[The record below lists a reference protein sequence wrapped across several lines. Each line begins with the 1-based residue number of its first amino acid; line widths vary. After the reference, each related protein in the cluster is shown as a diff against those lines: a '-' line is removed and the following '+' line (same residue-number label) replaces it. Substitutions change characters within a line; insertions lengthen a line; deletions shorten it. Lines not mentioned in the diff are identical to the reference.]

1 MITKDNLHKVL
12 DKLGFVKS
20 GALFLKHF
28 PNHGCDIH
36 VNFSEEKIVYPSN
49 LDTGANTTTNFSQP
63 ENFVV
68 LECVCRLLEKGYE
81 PQTIFL
87 EKSWTLGHTGKSGR
101 ADITVYDKDA
111 DGNPQQVYLI
121 IECKRAG
128 SDYKDARKEM
138 FEDPDGKQL
147 FSYWAQARSAKWL
160 QLYASDYDEEK
171 DEITF
176 QEEVIRS
183 YDDENV
189 EALAKEDSSVLIF
202 KNASTAQDAFIV
214 WDETYSKKVYDNN
227 IIFGS
232 DATAYKI
239 GNLPIK
245 FGKLKPFRKED
256 GITDA
261 FREILR
267 HNSISDKE
275 NAFNK
280 LLSLFI
286 CKFVDEEMHNNPD
299 DIMYFQYVDGSDNY
313 YKLYE
318 RLLGLFQIGMKD
330 FLKEDVFY
338 LENDYIRKT
347 LDQFT
352 GKRRNELEKEL
363 VDKFQKTKMLSC
375 QVFAFREVYNE
386 KLFLQN
392 GKVLVEVVELF
403 QNYRMA
409 YTSKEQLLG
418 DLFENLLNQG
428 FKQEAGQFF
437 TPIPITRF
445 VWNSLPIE
453 RFLDANKLTVP
464 RVVDFACGSG
474 HFLTE
479 GISAISDFYNDGK
492 EKPIITDKDISK
504 SFFGVD
510 KDNRL
515 ARVSKVAMLLN
526 GANDA
531 NIMAADGLEHD
542 ENFYQGD
549 LHSFDILVANPP
561 YSVDAFKTH
570 ESRKVQNAYE
580 TIKLMSFSCK
590 DIQNVFIER
599 MHHLLKPK
607 GIAGIVMPSSIL
619 NGTDNASIMTREI
632 ILQNF
637 YVRAIASFAGKTF
650 GETNTSTIILFL
662 EHFDFPP
669 QKAQMLKD
677 SVSAILNNE
686 ELTDWDDK
694 DIFENYLRTIN
705 VEQADYERFIRK
717 EETLFENTFAAYFKE
732 YEKAFLEITDVKKAL
747 GKIAETE
754 KKERAGVALKK
765 NEKTSVA
772 QKTDLN
778 NGFYSFVREI
788 EYQKLLHFALTYKE
802 QTLLITAPTD
812 INEQKK
818 FLGYDFSH
826 RRGDEGIKETE
837 GLLSSQSKRND
848 ESKLAWFV
856 RKAFDGEQFT
866 NKELGKYVNYA
877 HTADLL
883 SFTRPSF
890 DLQMKVA
897 VENKIEIKSK
907 YPLVKLGNYVET
919 LGGLW
924 TGTKPPLKKVAVIR
938 NTNFTMKGD
947 LDLSNVAMIDVEENA
962 FHKRKLVDGDIIIE
976 KSGGSDSQ
984 AVGRVVLFD
993 KIEGEYAYSNF
1004 TVRIRLVNNT
1014 FIPQYLHAYLNDY
1027 YQRGYTFQ
1035 LQSGSSGLK
1044 NLDINR
1050 YLEIPVPLPSLDIQ
1064 QQIVSECEKID
1075 EEYASAQ
1082 EQIEKSKS
1090 QISEAMR
1097 DVRGETRKLKD
1108 LCDAINPS
1116 KSEIKSI
1123 SEDTLISFVE
1133 MASVSNDG
1141 YIETK
1146 IDRPLSE
1153 LKKGSYTYFAEN
1165 DIIVAKITPCM
1176 ENGKCAI
1183 AQNLTNGIGFGS
1195 SEFHVFR
1202 CNEMVENRYLF
1213 AYLNRDSIRKQAVER
1228 MTGASGHR
1236 RVPIEFYED
1245 LEIPVPSIEDQ
1256 QEIVK
1261 QIETYEAAIAEAK
1274 AVMDSCAARKK
1285 MVLEKWLK

>member
-12 DKLGFVKS
+12 EKLGFVKS

-28 PNHGCDIH
+28 SNHGCDIQ
-36 VNFSEEKIVYPSN
+36 VDLSEGKIIYPSN

-111 DGNPQQVYLI
+111 KGNPQQVYLI

-128 SDYKDARKEM
+128 SDYKNARKEM
-138 FEDPDGKQL
+138 FEDSDGKQL

-160 QLYASDYDEEK
+160 QLYASDYDEDK
-171 DEITF
+171 NEITF
-176 QEEVIRS
+176 QEEVVRS

-189 EALAKEDSSVLIF
+189 EALAKEDNSVLVF

-214 WDETYSKKVYDNN
+214 WDETYSKKVYNNN

-453 RFLDANKLTVP
+453 RFLDENKLTVP

-492 EKPIITDKDISK
+492 EEPVITDKDISI

-570 ESRKVQNAYE
+570 ESRKVQNAYD
-580 TIKLMSFSCK
+580 TIKLMSFTCK

-637 YVRAIASFAGKTF
+637 HVRAIASFAGKTF

-677 SVSAILNNE
+677 SVSAILSNE
-686 ELTDWDDK
+686 ELTDWDDQ
-694 DIFENYLRTIN
+694 DIYENYLRTIN
-705 VEQADYERFIRK
+705 VEQADYKRFIRK

-837 GLLSSQSKRND
+837 GLLSSPSKRND

-866 NKELGKYVNYA
+866 NEELGKYVNYA

-897 VENKIEIKSK
+897 VSATRIKSK
-907 YPLVKLGNYVET
+907 YPL
-919 LGGLW
+919 
-924 TGTKPPLKKVAVIR
+924 IR
-938 NTNFTMKGD
+938 
-947 LDLSNVAMIDVEENA
+947 LDADVFDISIGKRVLSNEFVE
-962 FHKRKLVDGDIIIE
+962 DGDIPVYSANVTTPFGRINKLLITDFSKDSVLWGIDGDWMTNIIR
-976 KSGGSDSQ
+976 KDNPFYPTDHCGVIRVNSSD
-984 AVGRVVLFD
+984 
-993 KIEGEYAYSNF
+993 IEPY
-1004 TVRIRLVNNT
+1004 
-1014 FIPQYLHAYLNDY
+1014 YL
-1027 YQRGYTFQ
+1027 
-1035 LQSGSSGLK
+1035 SM
-1044 NLDINR
+1044 I
-1050 YLEIPVPLPSLDIQ
+1050 LEIVGKTYSFSRTNRASIERIKGVQIPLPAIDIQ

-1075 EEYASAQ
+1075 EEYNTSRMT
-1082 EQIEKSKS
+1082 IEEYKKKIAEVFENLEVIVKST
-1090 QISEAMR
+1090 
-1097 DVRGETRKLKD
+1097 GWGGNLLKIND
-1108 LCDAINPS
+1108 LCYYQTERILIDDINLSYYITTDNMLQNCEGIRNYEASPKTDS
-1116 KSEIKSI
+1116 MIK
-1123 SEDTLISFVE
+1123 
-1133 MASVSNDG
+1133 
-1141 YIETK
+1141 YQ
-1146 IDRPLSE
+1146 
-1153 LKKGSYTYFAEN
+1153 EN
-1165 DIIVAKITPCM
+1165 DILVSNIRPYLKKIWFANRTGGCSPDV
-1176 ENGKCAI
+1176 
-1183 AQNLTNGIGFGS
+1183 L
-1195 SEFHVFR
+1195 VFR
-1202 CNEMVENRYLF
+1202 VKDKEKYDAHFVYYAL
-1213 AYLNRDSIRKQAVER
+1213 AQDSFFEH
-1228 MTGASGHR
+1228 MMLGAKGMKMPRGDKNS
-1236 RVPIEFYED
+1236 I
-1245 LEIPVPSIEDQ
+1245 LEYKIPVPSIEDQ

-1261 QIETYEAAIAEAK
+1261 QIETYEADIAEAK
-1274 AVMDSCAARKK
+1274 AVMAGCAERKK
-1285 MVLEKWLK
+1285 MVLEKWLR

>member
-1 MITKDNLHKVL
+1 MITTDNLYKVL
-12 DKLGFVKS
+12 EKLGFVNS
-20 GALFLKHF
+20 GAIYLKHF
-28 PNHGCDIH
+28 SNHNCDIQ
-36 VNFSEEKIVYPSN
+36 VDFSEKKIIYPSN

-101 ADITVYDKDA
+101 ADITVYDKD
-111 DGNPQQVYLI
+111 DKGNPQQVYLI

-128 SDYKDARKEM
+128 GEYKDARKEM

-160 QLYASDYDEEK
+160 QLYASDYNEEK

-189 EALAKEDSSVLIF
+189 EALAKEDSSVLVF

-214 WDETYSKKVYDNN
+214 WDETYAKKVYNNN

-286 CKFVDEEMHNNPD
+286 CKFVDEEMHSNPD

-492 EKPIITDKDISK
+492 EQPVITDKGISK
-504 SFFGVD
+504 CFFGVD

-542 ENFYQGD
+542 ENIYQGG

-561 YSVDAFKTH
+561 YSVDGFKTH

-580 TIKLMSFSCK
+580 TIKLMSFTCK

-619 NGTDNASIMTREI
+619 NSTDNASIMTREI

-677 SVSAILNNE
+677 SVAAILSNE

-694 DIFENYLRTIN
+694 NIFENYLRTIN
-705 VEQADYERFIRK
+705 VEQTDYERFIRK
-717 EETLFENTFAAYFKE
+717 EETLFENTFATYFKE
-732 YEKAFLEITDVKKAL
+732 YGKAYLEITDVKKAL

-754 KKERAGVALKK
+754 KKERAGATLKK

-778 NGFYSFVREI
+778 NDFYSFVKEI
-788 EYQKLLHFALTYKE
+788 EYRKLLHFALTYRE

-856 RKAFDGEQFT
+856 RKAFDGEQYA
-866 NKELGKYVNYA
+866 NDELDKYVNYA

-883 SFTRPSF
+883 SFTRSSF

-897 VENKIEIKSK
+897 VENKIEVKSK
-907 YPLVKLGNYVET
+907 YPLVKLGEVAEVLKGKSIT
-919 LGGLW
+919 LSQTKEGNIKVIAGG
-924 TGTKPPLKKVAVIR
+924 
-938 NTNFTMKGD
+938 
-947 LDLSNVAMIDVEENA
+947 ID
-962 FHKRKLVDGDIIIE
+962 
-976 KSGGSDSQ
+976 
-984 AVGRVVLFD
+984 
-993 KIEGEYAYSNF
+993 YAYFHNEANRDANIITISASGANAGFVNF
-1004 TVRIRLVNNT
+1004 WKEPIWASDCTTVRGTNDTYTLFLYNYLLSIQNQIFAFQKGAGQPHVYPEDIKQILVPNIT
-1014 FIPQYLHAYLNDY
+1014 
-1027 YQRGYTFQ
+1027 
-1035 LQSGSSGLK
+1035 
-1044 NLDINR
+1044 
-1050 YLEIPVPLPSLDIQ
+1050 EDIQ
-1064 QQIVSECEKID
+1064 RQIVSECEKID
-1075 EEYASAQ
+1075 EEYANAQ
-1082 EQIEKSKS
+1082 KLIEERKS
-1090 QISEAMR
+1090 QISEAMQN
-1097 DVRGETRKLKD
+1097 VKGETRKLKD
-1108 LCDAINPS
+1108 VCQMKAG
-1116 KSEIKSI
+1116 K
-1123 SEDTLISFVE
+1123 FV
-1133 MASVSNDG
+1133 AAQD
-1141 YIETK
+1141 I
-1146 IDRPLSE
+1146 
-1153 LKKGSYTYFAEN
+1153 FAEQEEGMYPCYGGN
-1165 DIIVAKITPCM
+1165 GLRGYTRDYTHDGIYPLIGRQGALCGNVCLAKDKFHATEHAVVVTPNSDIDVYFIRYAL
-1176 ENGKCAI
+1176 ENLNLNQYSTGTAQPGLSVKTILEIECAI
-1183 AQNLTNGIGFGS
+1183 
-1195 SEFHVFR
+1195 
-1202 CNEMVENRYLF
+1202 
-1213 AYLNRDSIRKQAVER
+1213 
-1228 MTGASGHR
+1228 
-1236 RVPIEFYED
+1236 
-1245 LEIPVPSIEDQ
+1245 PSLPDQ
-1256 QEIVK
+1256 QKIVK

-1274 AVMDSCAARKK
+1274 AVMDSCVERKK
-1285 MVLEKWLK
+1285 MVLDKWLK

>member
-28 PNHGCDIH
+28 SNHGCDIQ
-36 VNFSEEKIVYPSN
+36 VDFSEGEIIYPSN

-101 ADITVYDKDA
+101 ADITVYDKD
-111 DGNPQQVYLI
+111 DKGNPQQVYLI

-128 SDYKDARKEM
+128 SDYRDARKEM
-138 FEDPDGKQL
+138 FEDSDGKQL

-160 QLYASDYDEEK
+160 QLYASDYDEDK
-171 DEITF
+171 NEITF
-176 QEEVIRS
+176 QEEVVRS

-189 EALAKEDSSVLIF
+189 EALAKEDNSVLVF

-214 WDETYSKKVYDNN
+214 WDETYSKKVYNNN

-286 CKFVDEEMHNNPD
+286 CKFVDEEMRNNPD

-352 GKRRNELEKEL
+352 GKRRNELEREL

-453 RFLDANKLTVP
+453 RFLDENKLTVP

-492 EKPIITDKDISK
+492 ETPVITDKDISK

-526 GANDA
+526 GANEA

-542 ENFYQGD
+542 ENFYHGD

-580 TIKLMSFSCK
+580 TIKLMSFTCK

-632 ILQNF
+632 IFQNF

-669 QKAQMLKD
+669 QKAQMFKD
-677 SVSAILNNE
+677 SVSAILSNE
-686 ELTDWDDK
+686 ELTDWNDK
-694 DIFENYLRTIN
+694 DIYENYLRTIN
-705 VEQADYERFIRK
+705 VEQADYKRFIRK

-732 YEKAFLEITDVKKAL
+732 YEKTFLEITDVKKAL

-765 NEKTSVA
+765 SEKTSVA
-772 QKTDLN
+772 QKTDMN

-788 EYQKLLHFALTYKE
+788 EYQKLLHFSLTYKE

-866 NKELGKYVNYA
+866 NEELGKYVNYA

-897 VENKIEIKSK
+897 VSATRIKSK
-907 YPLVKLGNYVET
+907 YPL
-919 LGGLW
+919 
-924 TGTKPPLKKVAVIR
+924 IR
-938 NTNFTMKGD
+938 
-947 LDLSNVAMIDVEENA
+947 LDADVFDISIGKRVLSNEFVE
-962 FHKRKLVDGDIIIE
+962 DGDIPVYSANVTTPFGRINKLLITDFSKDSVLWGIDGDWMTNIIR
-976 KSGGSDSQ
+976 KDNPFYPTDHCGVIRVNSSD
-984 AVGRVVLFD
+984 
-993 KIEGEYAYSNF
+993 IEPY
-1004 TVRIRLVNNT
+1004 
-1014 FIPQYLHAYLNDY
+1014 YL
-1027 YQRGYTFQ
+1027 
-1035 LQSGSSGLK
+1035 SM
-1044 NLDINR
+1044 I
-1050 YLEIPVPLPSLDIQ
+1050 LEIVGKTYSFSRTNRASIERIKGVQIPLPAIDIQ

-1075 EEYASAQ
+1075 EEYNTSRMT
-1082 EQIEKSKS
+1082 IEEYKKKIAEVFENLEVIVKSTGGGGNLLR
-1090 QISEAMR
+1090 IN
-1097 DVRGETRKLKD
+1097 D
-1108 LCDAINPS
+1108 LCYYQTERILIDDINLSYYITTDNMLQNCEGIRNYEGSPKTDS
-1116 KSEIKSI
+1116 MIK
-1123 SEDTLISFVE
+1123 
-1133 MASVSNDG
+1133 
-1141 YIETK
+1141 YQ
-1146 IDRPLSE
+1146 
-1153 LKKGSYTYFAEN
+1153 EN
-1165 DIIVAKITPCM
+1165 DILVSNIRPYLKKIWFANRTGGCSPDV
-1176 ENGKCAI
+1176 
-1183 AQNLTNGIGFGS
+1183 L
-1195 SEFHVFR
+1195 VFR
-1202 CNEMVENRYLF
+1202 VKDREKYDAHFVYYAL
-1213 AYLNRDSIRKQAVER
+1213 AQDSFFEH
-1228 MTGASGHR
+1228 MMLGAKGMKMPRGDKNS
-1236 RVPIEFYED
+1236 I
-1245 LEIPVPSIEDQ
+1245 LEYKIPVPSIEDQ
-1256 QEIVK
+1256 QKIVK
-1261 QIETYEAAIAEAK
+1261 QIETCEAAIAEAK
-1274 AVMDSCAARKK
+1274 AVMDSCAERKK
-1285 MVLEKWLK
+1285 MVLEKWLR

>member
-28 PNHGCDIH
+28 SNHGCDIQ

-101 ADITVYDKDA
+101 ADITVYDKD
-111 DGNPQQVYLI
+111 DKGNPQQVYLI

-147 FSYWAQARSAKWL
+147 FSYWMQARSAKWL
-160 QLYASDYDEEK
+160 QLYASDYDEDK
-171 DEITF
+171 NEITF
-176 QEEVIRS
+176 QEEVVRS

-189 EALAKEDSSVLIF
+189 EALAREDNSVLVF

-227 IIFGS
+227 IIFGN

-245 FGKLKPFRKED
+245 SDKLKPFRKED

-286 CKFVDEEMHNNPD
+286 CKFVDEEMHSNPD

-492 EKPIITDKDISK
+492 EKPVITDKDISK

-580 TIKLMSFSCK
+580 TIKLMSFTCK

-619 NGTDNASIMTREI
+619 NGTDNASIMTRGI

-677 SVSAILNNE
+677 SVSAILSNE

-747 GKIAETE
+747 VKIAETE
-754 KKERAGVALKK
+754 KKERAGASLKK

-772 QKTDLN
+772 QKADLN
-778 NGFYSFVREI
+778 NDFYSFVKEI
-788 EYQKLLHFALTYKE
+788 EYQKLLHFALTYME

-837 GLLSSQSKRND
+837 GLLSSPSKRND

-856 RKAFDGEQFT
+856 RKAFEGEQYGYE
-866 NKELGKYVNYA
+866 ELDKYVNYA
-877 HTADLL
+877 HTSDLL
-883 SFTRPSF
+883 GFTRPSF
-890 DLQMKVA
+890 DLQMKLA
-897 VENKIEIKSK
+897 VDVKTDISSKFPIEVLRNILFPIDGNTTKIEKNEIKEEGK
-907 YPLVKLGNYVET
+907 YPVITQET
-919 LGGLW
+919 E
-924 TGTKPPLKKVAVIR
+924 
-938 NTNFTMKGD
+938 NFISGYTD
-947 LDLSNVAMIDVEENA
+947 NENA
-962 FHKRKLVDGDIIIE
+962 ITDLPLIVFGDHSCTLKYVDFPFVRGADGTQLLKTNQEKVLTKYLYYFLQNVEIE
-976 KSGGSDSQ
+976 NSGKYERHFKYLKEQ
-984 AVGRVVLFD
+984 QIPIPEN
-993 KIEGEYAYSNF
+993 IE
-1004 TVRIRLVNNT
+1004 
-1014 FIPQYLHAYLNDY
+1014 
-1027 YQRGYTFQ
+1027 
-1035 LQSGSSGLK
+1035 
-1044 NLDINR
+1044 
-1050 YLEIPVPLPSLDIQ
+1050 IQ
-1064 QQIVSECEKID
+1064 QQIVSECEKND
-1075 EEYASAQ
+1075 EEFANAQ
-1082 EQIEKSKS
+1082 KRIEKSKNEIGMLMKNVNGDNRTLK
-1090 QISEAMR
+1090 QIAPYSTKR
-1097 DVRGETRKLKD
+1097 
-1108 LCDAINPS
+1108 
-1116 KSEIKSI
+1116 
-1123 SEDTLISFVE
+1123 ISFSDVE
-1133 MASVSNDG
+1133 TNEYISTDNMLQNCEGVRAYNGEPNIDSV
-1141 YIETK
+1141 IE
-1146 IDRPLSE
+1146 
-1153 LKKGSYTYFAEN
+1153 YQEN
-1165 DIIVAKITPCM
+1165 DILVSNIRPYLKKIWFANRTGGCSPDV
-1176 ENGKCAI
+1176 
-1183 AQNLTNGIGFGS
+1183 L
-1195 SEFHVFR
+1195 VFR
-1202 CNEMVENRYLF
+1202 VKDREKYDAHFVYYAL
-1213 AYLNRDSIRKQAVER
+1213 AQDSFFEH
-1228 MTGASGHR
+1228 MMLGAKGMKMPRGDKNS
-1236 RVPIEFYED
+1236 ILEY
-1245 LEIPVPSIEDQ
+1245 EIPVPSIEEQ
-1256 QEIVK
+1256 QKIVK
-1261 QIETYEAAIAEAK
+1261 QIGEYEAAIAEAK
-1274 AVMDSCAARKK
+1274 AVMDSCAERKK
-1285 MVLEKWLK
+1285 RVLERWLR

>member
-12 DKLGFVKS
+12 EKLGFVKS

-28 PNHGCDIH
+28 SNHGCDIQ
-36 VNFSEEKIVYPSN
+36 VDFSEEKIIYPSN

-101 ADITVYDKDA
+101 ADITVYDKD
-111 DGNPQQVYLI
+111 DKGNPQQVYLI

-128 SDYKDARKEM
+128 SDYRDARKEM

-160 QLYASDYDEEK
+160 QLYASDYDEDK

-189 EALAKEDSSVLIF
+189 EALAREDSSVLIF

-245 FGKLKPFRKED
+245 SGKLKPFRKED

-286 CKFVDEEMHNNPD
+286 CKFVDEEMHNDPD
-299 DIMYFQYVDGSDNY
+299 DIMYFQYVDGNDNY

-453 RFLDANKLTVP
+453 RFLDENKLTVP

-492 EKPIITDKDISK
+492 EEPVITDKDISI

-570 ESRKVQNAYE
+570 ESRKVQNAYD
-580 TIKLMSFSCK
+580 TIKLMSFTCK

-669 QKAQMLKD
+669 QKAQMFKD
-677 SVSAILNNE
+677 SVSAILCNE
-686 ELTDWDDK
+686 ELTDWDDRG
-694 DIFENYLRTIN
+694 IFENYLRTIN

-717 EETLFENTFAAYFKE
+717 EETIFENTFAAYFKE

-765 NEKTSVA
+765 NEKSSET
-772 QKTDLN
+772 QKADLN
-778 NGFYSFVREI
+778 NGFYEFVKEI

-837 GLLSSQSKRND
+837 GLLSSPNKRND

-856 RKAFDGEQFT
+856 RKAFDSEQCT
-866 NKELGKYVNYA
+866 NEELNKYVNYA

-890 DLQMKVA
+890 DLQMKV
-897 VENKIEIKSK
+897 VVDKKIEITSKFPLETVRNLLMSIDGNTTKIEKNEIKEEGK
-907 YPLVKLGNYVET
+907 YPVITQET
-919 LGGLW
+919 E
-924 TGTKPPLKKVAVIR
+924 
-938 NTNFTMKGD
+938 NFISGYTD
-947 LDLSNVAMIDVEENA
+947 NENA
-962 FHKRKLVDGDIIIE
+962 ITDLPLIVFGDHSCTLKYVDIPFVRGADGTQLLKTNQEKVLTKYLYYFLQNIE
-976 KSGGSDSQ
+976 IENSGKYERHFKYLKERQ
-984 AVGRVVLFD
+984 
-993 KIEGEYAYSNF
+993 
-1004 TVRIRLVNNT
+1004 
-1014 FIPQYLHAYLNDY
+1014 IPVPE
-1027 YQRGYTFQ
+1027 
-1035 LQSGSSGLK
+1035 
-1044 NLDINR
+1044 NLDIQR
-1050 YLEIPVPLPSLDIQ
+1050 
-1064 QQIVSECEKID
+1064 QIVSECEKID
-1075 EEYASAQ
+1075 EEYSNAQ
-1082 EQIEKSKS
+1082 KQIEKSKNEIGILVKNTNGDKKTLK
-1090 QISEAMR
+1090 QIAPYSTKR
-1097 DVRGETRKLKD
+1097 
-1108 LCDAINPS
+1108 
-1116 KSEIKSI
+1116 
-1123 SEDTLISFVE
+1123 ISFSDVE
-1133 MASVSNDG
+1133 TNEYISTDNMLQNCEGVRAYDGEPNVDSV
-1141 YIETK
+1141 IE
-1146 IDRPLSE
+1146 
-1153 LKKGSYTYFAEN
+1153 YQEN
-1165 DIIVAKITPCM
+1165 DILVSNIRPYLKKIWFANRTGGCSPDV
-1176 ENGKCAI
+1176 
-1183 AQNLTNGIGFGS
+1183 L
-1195 SEFHVFR
+1195 VFR
-1202 CNEMVENRYLF
+1202 VKDKEKYDAHFVYYALTQ
-1213 AYLNRDSIRKQAVER
+1213 DSFFEH
-1228 MTGASGHR
+1228 MMLGAKGMKMPRGDKNS
-1236 RVPIEFYED
+1236 I
-1245 LEIPVPSIEDQ
+1245 LEYKIPVPSIEDQ
-1256 QEIVK
+1256 QKIVK
-1261 QIETYEAAIAEAK
+1261 QIETYEAAITEAK
-1274 AVMDSCAARKK
+1274 AVMDSCAERKK
-1285 MVLEKWLK
+1285 MVLEKWLR

>member
-28 PNHGCDIH
+28 PNHGCDIQ
-36 VNFSEEKIVYPSN
+36 VDFSEEKIIYPSN

-87 EKSWTLGHTGKSGR
+87 EKSWTVGHTGTGGR
-101 ADITVYDKDA
+101 ADITVYDKDENGEPHRA
-111 DGNPQQVYLI
+111 YLI

-128 SDYKDARKEM
+128 NDYKNAKKEM

-147 FSYWAQARSAKWL
+147 FSYWAQARSTKWL

-239 GNLPIK
+239 GNLPVK

-286 CKFVDEEMHNNPD
+286 CKFVDEEMHSNPD

-453 RFLDANKLTVP
+453 RFLDENKLTVP

-492 EKPIITDKDISK
+492 EKPVITDKDISK

-549 LHSFDILVANPP
+549 SHSFDILVANPP

-580 TIKLMSFSCK
+580 TIKLMSFTCK

-754 KKERAGVALKK
+754 KKERAGVTLKK

-772 QKTDLN
+772 QKADLN

-837 GLLSSQSKRND
+837 GLLSSPSKRND

-866 NKELGKYVNYA
+866 NEELGKYVNYA

-907 YPLVKLGNYVET
+907 YPLVRLGEYVEIKGGDTFKESYQGNTNQADIPFFKVGDMNTTGNEFTMTISNNYVEESILRNEIRAT
-919 LGGLW
+919 IFDENTIVFPKVGMAIHTNKKRILGRPAAIDNNTMAIW
-924 TGTKPPLKKVAVIR
+924 KKKNANVEQLFLYYYFVSNVVLRDIAS
-938 NTNFTMKGD
+938 
-947 LDLSNVAMIDVEENA
+947 LSNPPSISAGNLA
-962 FHKRKLVDGDIIIE
+962 
-976 KSGGSDSQ
+976 
-984 AVGRVVLFD
+984 
-993 KIEGEYAYSNF
+993 
-1004 TVRIRLVNNT
+1004 
-1014 FIPQYLHAYLNDY
+1014 
-1027 YQRGYTFQ
+1027 Q
-1035 LQSGSSGLK
+1035 LQ
-1044 NLDINR
+1044 I
-1050 YLEIPVPLPSLDIQ
+1050 PLPPIDIQ
-1064 QQIVSECEKID
+1064 RQIVSECEKID
-1075 EEYASAQ
+1075 EEYTNAQ
-1082 EQIEKSKS
+1082 EQIEESKSK
-1090 QISEAMR
+1090 ISEAMQN
-1097 DVRGETRKLKD
+1097 VKGETRKLKD
-1108 LCDAINPS
+1108 ICQMKAG
-1116 KSEIKSI
+1116 K
-1123 SEDTLISFVE
+1123 FV
-1133 MASVSNDG
+1133 AAQD
-1141 YIETK
+1141 I
-1146 IDRPLSE
+1146 
-1153 LKKGSYTYFAEN
+1153 FAEQEEGMYPCYGGN
-1165 DIIVAKITPCM
+1165 GLRGYTKDYTHDGIYPLIGRQGALCGNVCMAKGKFHATEHAVAVTPNSDIDVYFIRYAL
-1176 ENGKCAI
+1176 ENLNLNQYSTGT
-1183 AQNLTNGIGFGS
+1183 AQPGLSVKMIL
-1195 SEFHVFR
+1195 E
-1202 CNEMVENRYLF
+1202 VEC
-1213 AYLNRDSIRKQAVER
+1213 V
-1228 MTGASGHR
+1228 
-1236 RVPIEFYED
+1236 
-1245 LEIPVPSIEDQ
+1245 IPSLIDQ

-1274 AVMDSCAARKK
+1274 AVMAGCAERKK
-1285 MVLEKWLK
+1285 MVLEKWLR

>member
-1 MITKDNLHKVL
+1 MITTDNLYKVL
-12 DKLGFVKS
+12 EKLGFVNS
-20 GALFLKHF
+20 GAIYLKHF
-28 PNHGCDIH
+28 SNHNCDIQ
-36 VNFSEEKIVYPSN
+36 VDFSEKKIIYPSN

-101 ADITVYDKDA
+101 ADITVYDKD
-111 DGNPQQVYLI
+111 DKGNPQQVYLI

-128 SDYKDARKEM
+128 GEYKDARKEM

-160 QLYASDYDEEK
+160 QLYASDYNEEK

-189 EALAKEDSSVLIF
+189 EALAKEDSSVLVF

-214 WDETYSKKVYDNN
+214 WDETYAKKVYNNN

-492 EKPIITDKDISK
+492 KELVITDKGISK
-504 SFFGVD
+504 CFFGVD

-542 ENFYQGD
+542 ENFYQGG

-561 YSVDAFKTH
+561 YSVDGFKTH

-580 TIKLMSFSCK
+580 TIKLMSFTCK
-590 DIQNVFIER
+590 DIQNVFVER

-619 NGTDNASIMTREI
+619 NGTDNASIKTRKI
-632 ILQNF
+632 ILQHF
-637 YVRAIASFAGKTF
+637 HVRAIASFAGKTF

-677 SVSAILNNE
+677 SVSAILSNE

-694 DIFENYLRTIN
+694 DIYENYLRTIN

-717 EETLFENTFAAYFKE
+717 EGTLFENTFAAYFKE

-754 KKERAGVALKK
+754 KKERAGVTLKK

-778 NGFYSFVREI
+778 NGFFSFVRKV

-818 FLGYDFSH
+818 FLGYDFIH

-837 GLLSSQSKRND
+837 GLLSSPSKRND

-856 RKAFDGEQFT
+856 RKAFDGEQCS
-866 NKELGKYVNYA
+866 NDELDKYVNYA

-883 SFTRPSF
+883 SFTRSSF
-890 DLQMKVA
+890 DLQMKLA
-897 VENKIEIKSK
+897 VDKKIEITSKFPLETVRNLLMSIDGNTTKIEKNEIKEEGK
-907 YPLVKLGNYVET
+907 YPVITQET
-919 LGGLW
+919 E
-924 TGTKPPLKKVAVIR
+924 
-938 NTNFTMKGD
+938 NFISGYTD
-947 LDLSNVAMIDVEENA
+947 SENA
-962 FHKRKLVDGDIIIE
+962 ITDLPLIVFGDHSCTLKYVDFPFVRGADGTQLLKTNQEKVLTKYLYYFLQNIE
-976 KSGGSDSQ
+976 IENSGKYE
-984 AVGRVVLFD
+984 RHF
-993 KIEGEYAYSNF
+993 K
-1004 TVRIRLVNNT
+1004 
-1014 FIPQYLHAYLNDY
+1014 YLKER
-1027 YQRGYTFQ
+1027 Q
-1035 LQSGSSGLK
+1035 
-1044 NLDINR
+1044 
-1050 YLEIPVPLPSLDIQ
+1050 IPVPEDLDIQ

-1075 EEYASAQ
+1075 EEYADAQ
-1082 EQIEKSKS
+1082 KQIEESKNEIGMLVKNAKGHKETLK
-1090 QISEAMR
+1090 QIAPYSTKR
-1097 DVRGETRKLKD
+1097 
-1108 LCDAINPS
+1108 
-1116 KSEIKSI
+1116 
-1123 SEDTLISFVE
+1123 ISFPDVE
-1133 MASVSNDG
+1133 TNEYISTDNMLQNCEGVRAYNGEPNIDSV
-1141 YIETK
+1141 IE
-1146 IDRPLSE
+1146 
-1153 LKKGSYTYFAEN
+1153 YQEN
-1165 DIIVAKITPCM
+1165 DILVSNIRPYLKKIWFANRTGGCSPDV
-1176 ENGKCAI
+1176 
-1183 AQNLTNGIGFGS
+1183 L
-1195 SEFHVFR
+1195 VFR
-1202 CNEMVENRYLF
+1202 VKDREKYDAHFVYYAL
-1213 AYLNRDSIRKQAVER
+1213 AQDSFFEH
-1228 MTGASGHR
+1228 MMLGAKGMKMPRGDKNS
-1236 RVPIEFYED
+1236 I
-1245 LEIPVPSIEDQ
+1245 LEYKIPVPPIEEQ
-1256 QEIVK
+1256 QKIVK
-1261 QIETYEAAIAEAK
+1261 QIGEYEAVIAEAK
-1274 AVMDSCAARKK
+1274 AVMDSCAERKK
-1285 MVLEKWLK
+1285 MVLDKWIR

>member
-12 DKLGFVKS
+12 DKLGFVQS
-20 GALFLKHF
+20 GTMFLKHF
-28 PNHGCDIH
+28 SNHDCDIQ
-36 VNFSEEKIVYPSN
+36 VNFSEEKIIYPSN

-101 ADITVYDKDA
+101 ADITVYDKD
-111 DGNPQQVYLI
+111 DNGNPQQVYLI

-160 QLYASDYDEEK
+160 QLYASDYDEDK
-171 DEITF
+171 NEITF

-189 EALAKEDSSVLIF
+189 EALAREDGSVLIF

-227 IIFGS
+227 IIFGN

-286 CKFVDEEMHNNPD
+286 CKFVDEEMHNDPD

-453 RFLDANKLTVP
+453 RFMDANKLTVP

-492 EKPIITDKDISK
+492 ETPIITDKDISK

-542 ENFYQGD
+542 ENFYQGG

-561 YSVDAFKTH
+561 YRVDGFKTH

-619 NGTDNASIMTREI
+619 DGTDNASIMTREI

-637 YVRAIASFAGKTF
+637 HVRAIASFAEKTF

-669 QKAQMLKD
+669 QKAKMLKD
-677 SVSAILNNE
+677 SVSAILSNE

-694 DIFENYLRTIN
+694 DIFENYLRAIN
-705 VEQADYERFIRK
+705 VEQTDYERFIRK

-732 YEKAFLEITDVKKAL
+732 YAKAFLGFTDVKKAL
-747 GKIAETE
+747 GKFAKTE
-754 KKERAGVALKK
+754 EKESAGITLKK
-765 NEKTSVA
+765 NEKSSET
-772 QKTDLN
+772 QKADLN

-788 EYQKLLHFALTYKE
+788 EYQKLLYFALTYKE

-818 FLGYDFSH
+818 FLGYDFSN
-826 RRGDEGIKETE
+826 RRGKEGMKESE
-837 GLLSSQSKRND
+837 GLLSSPSKRND

-856 RKAFDGEQFT
+856 RKAFDSEQCT
-866 NKELGKYVNYA
+866 NEELNKYVNYA

-907 YPLVKLGNYVET
+907 YPLVKLGTIAPYVSEKIDFSEISIEDYIST
-919 LGGLW
+919 DNMLQNRKGVVKYSGDSSVDRI
-924 TGTKPPLKKVAVIR
+924 TKYAKDDILVSNIRPYLKKIWLANKNGGCSNDVIVFR
-938 NTNFTMKGD
+938 ADREFVFPKFLFEIMSQDIFFDFMMSEKKGIKMPRGNK
-947 LDLSNVAMIDVEENA
+947 NV
-962 FHKRKLVDGDIIIE
+962 
-976 KSGGSDSQ
+976 
-984 AVGRVVLFD
+984 
-993 KIEGEYAYSNF
+993 
-1004 TVRIRLVNNT
+1004 
-1014 FIPQYLHAYLNDY
+1014 IP
-1027 YQRGYTFQ
+1027 TFQ
-1035 LQSGSSGLK
+1035 
-1044 NLDINR
+1044 I
-1050 YLEIPVPLPSLDIQ
+1050 PLPPIDIQ
-1064 QQIVSECEKID
+1064 QQIVSECVKID
-1075 EEYASAQ
+1075 EEYANAQ
-1082 EQIEKSKS
+1082 KQIEESKS

-1097 DVRGETRKLKD
+1097 DVKGGRKTLKQI
-1108 LCDAINPS
+1108 APYTT
-1116 KSEIKSI
+1116 KR
-1123 SEDTLISFVE
+1123 ISFSAVE
-1133 MASVSNDG
+1133 TNEYISTDNMLQNCEGVRAYDGEPNVDSV
-1141 YIETK
+1141 IE
-1146 IDRPLSE
+1146 
-1153 LKKGSYTYFAEN
+1153 YQEN
-1165 DIIVAKITPCM
+1165 DILVSNIRPYLKKIWFANRTGGCSPDV
-1176 ENGKCAI
+1176 
-1183 AQNLTNGIGFGS
+1183 L
-1195 SEFHVFR
+1195 VFR
-1202 CNEMVENRYLF
+1202 VKDKEKYDAHFVYYAL
-1213 AYLNRDSIRKQAVER
+1213 AQDSFFEH
-1228 MTGASGHR
+1228 MMLGAKGMKMPRGDKNS
-1236 RVPIEFYED
+1236 I
-1245 LEIPVPSIEDQ
+1245 LEYKIPVPSIEDQ

-1261 QIETYEAAIAEAK
+1261 QIETYEAAITEAK
-1274 AVMDSCAARKK
+1274 AVMDSCAERKK
-1285 MVLEKWLK
+1285 MVLEKWLR

>member
-101 ADITVYDKDA
+101 ADITVYDKD
-111 DGNPQQVYLI
+111 DKGNPQQVYLI

-147 FSYWAQARSAKWL
+147 FSYWMQARSAKWL

-176 QEEVIRS
+176 LEEVVRS

-189 EALAKEDSSVLIF
+189 EALAREDSSVLVF

-245 FGKLKPFRKED
+245 SGKLKPFRKED

-299 DIMYFQYVDGSDNY
+299 DIMDFQYIDGSDNY

-318 RLLGLFQIGMKD
+318 RLLRLFQIGMKD

-338 LENDYIRKT
+338 LEDDYIQKT

-363 VDKFQKTKMLSC
+363 KEKFQKTKMLSC

-492 EKPIITDKDISK
+492 EEPVITDKDISK

-580 TIKLMSFSCK
+580 TIKLMSFTCK

-677 SVSAILNNE
+677 SISAILSNE

-754 KKERAGVALKK
+754 KKERAGVTLKK

-772 QKTDLN
+772 QKADLN

-837 GLLSSQSKRND
+837 GLLSSPSKRND

-866 NKELGKYVNYA
+866 NEELGKYVNYA

-897 VENKIEIKSK
+897 VSATRIKSK
-907 YPLVKLGNYVET
+907 YPL
-919 LGGLW
+919 
-924 TGTKPPLKKVAVIR
+924 IR
-938 NTNFTMKGD
+938 
-947 LDLSNVAMIDVEENA
+947 LDADVFDISIGKRVLSNEFVE
-962 FHKRKLVDGDIIIE
+962 DGDIPVYSANVTTPFGRINKLLITDFSKDSVLWGIDGDWMTNIIR
-976 KSGGSDSQ
+976 KDNPFYPTDHCGVIRVNSSD
-984 AVGRVVLFD
+984 
-993 KIEGEYAYSNF
+993 IEPY
-1004 TVRIRLVNNT
+1004 
-1014 FIPQYLHAYLNDY
+1014 YL
-1027 YQRGYTFQ
+1027 
-1035 LQSGSSGLK
+1035 SM
-1044 NLDINR
+1044 I
-1050 YLEIPVPLPSLDIQ
+1050 LEIVGKTYSFSRTNRASIERIKGVQIPLPAIDIQ

-1075 EEYASAQ
+1075 EEYNTSRMT
-1082 EQIEKSKS
+1082 IEEYKKKIAEVFENLEVIVKST
-1090 QISEAMR
+1090 
-1097 DVRGETRKLKD
+1097 GGGNLLKIND
-1108 LCDAINPS
+1108 LCYYQTKRILIDDINLSYYITTDNMLQNCEGIRNYEGSPKTDS
-1116 KSEIKSI
+1116 MIK
-1123 SEDTLISFVE
+1123 
-1133 MASVSNDG
+1133 
-1141 YIETK
+1141 YQ
-1146 IDRPLSE
+1146 
-1153 LKKGSYTYFAEN
+1153 EN
-1165 DIIVAKITPCM
+1165 DILVSNIRPYLKKIWFANRTGGCSPDV
-1176 ENGKCAI
+1176 
-1183 AQNLTNGIGFGS
+1183 L
-1195 SEFHVFR
+1195 VFR
-1202 CNEMVENRYLF
+1202 VKDKEKYDAHFVYYAL
-1213 AYLNRDSIRKQAVER
+1213 AQDSFFEH
-1228 MTGASGHR
+1228 MMLGAKGMKMPRGDKNS
-1236 RVPIEFYED
+1236 I
-1245 LEIPVPSIEDQ
+1245 LEYKIPVPSIEDQ
-1256 QEIVK
+1256 QKIVK
-1261 QIETYEAAIAEAK
+1261 QIETYEAAIVEAK
-1274 AVMDSCAARKK
+1274 AVMDSCAERKK